1 MKRVLIEMEKLKNPN
16 SGLGQFCLNIGEQ
29 FQLLNTKNL
38 QLDFYLPSFQ
48 KNIFGE
54 EFNYIRH
61 TPLHKLL
68 PLSSSEHDVWHCLQQ
83 DSHYLPNNKSTK
95 LILTIH
101 DLNFLEKYKGAKQR
115 RKLNSLQKRVNKATA
130 ITVISKFTEAMVR
143 ENLQLNNTPIHV
155 IYNGN
160 SLKTMAD
167 APVPDFINRNSVT
180 DFIFSIGIISP
191 RKNFHTL
198 LPLLQSNKQL
208 QLIIAGDTNSDYA
221 KQLVKTAEI
230 TGVGKQI
237 HFPGTIDDATKYWLY
252 KNCKAFVFP
261 SLTEGFGLPVV
272 EAMSLGKP
280 VFLSNLT
287 SLPEIG
293 GTEAFYWKNFD
304 PEYMVE
310 IFEKGLREFALDNEK
325 AQRSIIWAK
334 QFSWE
339 NAAKAYLNLY
349 ENV

>member
-1 MKRVLIEMEKLKNPN
+1 MKRVLVEMEKLKNPN

-29 FQLLNTKNL
+29 FQRIDPENL

-54 EFNYIRH
+54 QFNYIKH
-61 TPLHKLL
+61 TALHKLL
-68 PLSSSEHDVWHCLQQ
+68 PLNSSEYDVWHCLQQ
-83 DSHYLPNNKSTK
+83 DSHYLPNNKYTK

-101 DLNFLEKYKGAKQR
+101 DLNFLEKYKGSKQK
-115 RKLNSLQKRVNKATA
+115 RKLNSLQKRVNKASA
-130 ITVISKFTEAMVR
+130 ITVISKFTEMIVR
-143 ENLQLNNTPIHV
+143 ENLQLNTTPVYV

-160 SLKTMAD
+160 SLKIIPD
-167 APVPDFINRNSVT
+167 APIPDFFAEQCPA
-180 DFIFSIGIISP
+180 DYIFSIGIISP
-191 RKNFHTL
+191 KKNFHTL
-198 LPLLQSNKQL
+198 LPLLQNNKQL
-208 QLIIAGDTNSDYA
+208 HLVIAGDNNSDYA
-221 KQLVKTAEI
+221 KQIIKTAAK
-230 TGVGKQI
+230 TGVDKQL
-237 HFPGTIDDATKYWLY
+237 HFPGTIDDAVKYWLY

-293 GTEAFYWKNFD
+293 GKEAYYWNNFD
-304 PEYMVE
+304 PEHIIEV
-310 IFEKGLREFALDNEK
+310 FETGLNSFANDPEK
-325 AQRSIIWAK
+325 VNRSINWAK

-349 ENV
+349 EQV

>member
-1 MKRVLIEMEKLKNPN
+1 MKHVLIEMEKLKNPN

-29 FQLLNTKNL
+29 FKLIDPKNL
-38 QLDFYLPSFQ
+38 KLDFYLPAFQ

-54 EFNYIRH
+54 EFNYVKQSA
-61 TPLHKLL
+61 LHKLL
-68 PLSSSEHDVWHCLQQ
+68 PINSSEYDIWHCLQQ
-83 DSHYLPNNKSTK
+83 DSHYLPNNKNTK

-101 DLNFLEKYKGAKQR
+101 DLNFLEKYKGAKQK
-115 RKLNSLQKRVNKATA
+115 RKLNSLQKRVNKASA
-130 ITVISKFTEAMVR
+130 ITVISKFTEIIVR
-143 ENLQLNNTPIHV
+143 ENLQLNDTPVYV

-160 SLKTMAD
+160 SLKIIED
-167 APVPDFINRNSVT
+167 APVPDFITKNDVN

-191 RKNFHTL
+191 KKNFHTL
-198 LPLLQSNKQL
+198 LPLLQNNKQL
-208 QLIIAGDTNSDYA
+208 HLVIAGDDSSDYRKEIRKA
-221 KQLVKTAEI
+221 AEKTAVDKQL
-230 TGVGKQI
+230 
-237 HFPGTIDDATKYWLY
+237 HFPGTIDDPTKYWLY

-293 GTEAFYWKNFD
+293 GVEAYYWNNFS
-304 PEYMVE
+304 PEHMIEV
-310 IFEKGLREFALDNEK
+310 FKKGLINFISDPEK
-325 AQRSIIWAK
+325 AQRSITWTK

-339 NAAKAYLNLY
+339 SAAKAYIDLY
-349 ENV
+349 EKV

>member
-1 MKRVLIEMEKLKNPN
+1 MKHVLVEMEKLKNPN

-29 FQLLNTKNL
+29 FQQLDTTQL
-38 QLDFYLPSFQ
+38 QLDFYLPSIQ
-48 KNIFGE
+48 KNVFGE
-54 EFNYIRH
+54 AFHYVKH

-68 PLSSSEHDVWHCLQQ
+68 PLNSSAYDVWHCLQQ
-83 DSHYLPNNKSTK
+83 DSHYLPNDKKTK

-101 DLNFLEKYKGAKQR
+101 DLNFLEKYKGSKLK
-115 RKLNSLQKRVNKATA
+115 RKLNSLQKKVNSASVV
-130 ITVISKFTEAMVR
+130 TVISKFTEVIVR
-143 ENLQLNNTPIHV
+143 ENLQLNDTPVRV

-160 SLKTMAD
+160 SLKAIETATTPEFVKSNGI
-167 APVPDFINRNSVT
+167 AE
-180 DFIFSIGIISP
+180 FIFSIGIISP
-191 RKNFHTL
+191 KKNFHSL
-198 LPLLQSNKQL
+198 IPLLQRHRDL
-208 QLIIAGDTNSDYA
+208 HLIIAGDNTSDYA
-221 KQLVKTAEI
+221 KELLKTAEKLGI
-230 TGVGKQI
+230 RKQL
-237 HFPGTIDDATKYWLY
+237 HLPGIVDDAAKYWLY

-293 GTEAFYWKNFD
+293 GVEAYYWKSFEPDHMN
-304 PEYMVE
+304 EV
-310 IFEKGLREFALDNEK
+310 FEKGLKEYAADANK
-325 AQRSIIWAK
+325 AARSIQWAK

-349 ENV
+349 ETI

>member
-1 MKRVLIEMEKLKNPN
+1 MKHILVEMEKLKNPN

-29 FQLLNTKNL
+29 FQRLNTKNL
-38 QLDFYLPSFQ
+38 QLDFYLPEVQ

-54 EFNYIRH
+54 QFNYVKY

-68 PLSSSEHDVWHCLQQ
+68 PLNSSTYDVWHCLQQ
-83 DSHYLPNNKSTK
+83 DSGYLPNNKNTK

-101 DLNFLEKYKGAKQR
+101 DLNFLEKYKGSKQK
-115 RKLNSLQKRVNKATA
+115 RKLNSLQKKVNNASA
-130 ITVISKFTEAMVR
+130 ITVISKFTEMMVR
-143 ENLQLNNTPIHV
+143 ENLELGNTPVHV

-160 SLKTMAD
+160 SLKTIAD
-167 APVPDFINRNSVT
+167 GPAPEFIQHNSVT

-191 RKNFHTL
+191 KKNFHTL
-198 LPLLQSNKQL
+198 LPLLQNNKQL
-208 QLIIAGDTNSDYA
+208 HLVIAGENNSDYA
-221 KQLVKTAEI
+221 KQIIKTAEK
-230 TGVGKQI
+230 TGVSKQI
-237 HFPGTIDDATKYWLY
+237 YLPGTIDDATKYWFY

-293 GTEAFYWKNFD
+293 GTEAYYWKNFE
-304 PEYMVE
+304 PEHMLDV
-310 IFEKGLREFALDNEK
+310 FEKGLKDFYNDTEK
-325 AQRSIIWAK
+325 PKRSIDWAK

-339 NAAKAYLNLY
+339 NAAKAYLTIY
-349 ENV
+349 EQV